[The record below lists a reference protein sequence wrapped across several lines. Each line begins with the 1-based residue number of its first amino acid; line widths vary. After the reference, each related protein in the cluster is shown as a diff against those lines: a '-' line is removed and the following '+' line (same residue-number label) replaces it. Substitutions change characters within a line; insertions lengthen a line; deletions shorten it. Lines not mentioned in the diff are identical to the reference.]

1 MGERERLAEHILMS
15 RLSRRG
21 LLQVGASG
29 LGAAFLAACGA
40 QASPSPSAPAS
51 AAPVPTS
58 APPESEAPASATPV
72 PEVRFDGVTLQ
83 AWSGGTTAGPAEAAA
98 ADWEALTG
106 GKVVVTLVPFA
117 ERALKF
123 AGVISAQDAAVDLL
137 YISGD
142 FAGRFGDR
150 LYDPITVDSSPYVP
164 ATIQILSS
172 DGALRGLPQ
181 HSEMELF
188 IYNKTM
194 FDAAGLDADSP
205 PDNWDA
211 LYAAAPGLTED
222 PRFPCAVPWA
232 VSFGGSAF
240 YLCFLNS
247 IPGARLLSDDR
258 TQVLFGGAEGLQ
270 AMEAI
275 EAGLKARFFDPNLS
289 PDVEDYAVGGLFNQ
303 AKTASQINFA
313 ELWGYAVGGDPEN
326 FPTVITPEEVGVTIM
341 PGIASGNSGSI
352 NGFEGFGI
360 NKFGQQKDAALHF
373 LQYMSG
379 PEYQKKLNLTKIL
392 PSSLSS
398 VLTDPEVTAV
408 YGVGEV
414 LAQQGT
420 FNLDRY
426 ASPYD
431 WAPPINEALA
441 KLYRAEI
448 DAKGAHDLAVSGV
461 QEIINT
467 YLAG

>member
-1 MGERERLAEHILMS
+1 MGERERLAEQILLA

-21 LLQVGASG
+21 VLQLGASG
-29 LGAAFLAACGA
+29 LGAAFLAACGV
-40 QASPSPSAPAS
+40 QTTPSASVAT
-51 AAPVPTS
+51 AAPSTAEP
-58 APPESEAPASATPV
+58 ASEAPATPS
-72 PEVRFDGVTLQ
+72 PEPTAARFDGVTLQ

-123 AGVISAQDAAVDLL
+123 AGVISAQDPAVDLL

-150 LYDPITVDSSPYVP
+150 LYDPITVETSQYVP

-194 FDAAGLDADSP
+194 FDAAGLDADNP

-211 LYAAAPGLTED
+211 LYAAAPGLTEGT
-222 PRFPCAVPWA
+222 RFPCAVPWA

-247 IPGARLLSDDR
+247 IPGARFLSDDR
-258 TQVLFGGAEGLQ
+258 TQVLFGGAEGLL
-270 AMEAI
+270 AMETI
-275 EAGLKARFFDPNLS
+275 EAGIKGGFFDPNLS

-326 FPTVITPEEVGVTIM
+326 FPTVISPEEVGVTIM
-341 PGIASGNSGSI
+341 PGIESGNSGSI

-360 NKFGQQKDAALHF
+360 NKFGQQKDAALSF

-392 PSSLSS
+392 PSSISS
-398 VLTDPEVTAV
+398 VLTDPEVKAV

-414 LAQQGT
+414 LAEQGT

-426 ASPYD
+426 ASPFD
-431 WAPPINEALA
+431 WTPPINEALA
-441 KLYRAEI
+441 KLYRGEV
-448 DAKGAHDLAVSGV
+448 DAAAAHDQAVAGV
-461 QEIINT
+461 EEIVNT

>member
-1 MGERERLAEHILMS
+1 MGERERLAEQLLLA

-21 LLQVGASG
+21 LLQAGASG
-29 LGAAFLAACGA
+29 VGAAFLAACGV
-40 QASPSPSAPAS
+40 QTTPSSEASSAPPATAAPSS
-51 AAPVPTS
+51 AAPS
-58 APPESEAPASATPV
+58 AAPSEPAP
-72 PEVRFDGVTLQ
+72 VRFDGVTLQ

-123 AGVISAQDAAVDLL
+123 AGVISAQDQAVDLL

-150 LYDPITVDSSPYVP
+150 LYDPITVDTSQYVP
-164 ATIQILSS
+164 ATIQILTAN
-172 DGALRGLPQ
+172 GALRGLPQ

-194 FDAAGLDADSP
+194 FEAAGLDPDSP
-205 PDNWDA
+205 PDSWEG
-211 LYAAAPGLTED
+211 LYAAAAGLTQGT
-222 PRFPCAVPWA
+222 RFPCAVPWA
-232 VSFGGSAF
+232 VSFGSSAYF
-240 YLCFLNS
+240 LCFLNS

-258 TQVLFGGAEGLQ
+258 TQVLFGGQEGLR
-270 AMEAI
+270 AMQTI
-275 EAGLKARFFDPNLS
+275 EAGIKAGFFDPNLS
-289 PDVEDYAVGGLFNQ
+289 PDIEDYAVGGMFNQ
-303 AKTASQINFA
+303 EQTASQINFA

-326 FPTVITPEEVGVTIM
+326 FPTTITPDEVGVTIM
-341 PGIASGNSGSI
+341 PGIESGNSGSV

-360 NKFGQQKDAALHF
+360 NKFGQQKEAALHF

-379 PEYQKKLNLTKIL
+379 PEYQKKLNLSKIL
-392 PSSLSS
+392 PSSISS
-398 VLTDPEVTAV
+398 VLTDPDVTAV

-414 LAQQGT
+414 LARQGT
-420 FNLDRY
+420 YNLDRY

-431 WAPPINEALA
+431 WTPPVNEALA
-441 KLYRAEI
+441 KLYRGEI
-448 DAKGAHDLAVSGV
+448 DASAAHEQAVAGV
-461 QEIINT
+461 QEIVTN